1 MGETKS
7 SIYSRICS
15 IESRSSNASLH
26 LVFVRA
32 FEQEDFSE
40 FLNLVQG
47 SFGGADEL
55 DVASATTALHR
66 LARRWSR
73 EGPGLAGSDRSV
85 RQTLDVLALL
95 SQSLAKT
102 FRSKPFAGSGLQ
114 PRHMAITAW
123 AVASLIRCRAL
134 KLCGADFAR
143 LLGALGEAAVPQ
155 LPEFDGQSLSNLLW
169 GLAVARQVHRRVFF
183 VASRRAIQL
192 LKRGDLVGQN
202 LSNVLW
208 SFSQARLPNHAL
220 FEEAA
225 RHPEIFAESHQPSP
239 QHITNILWAFSRIHG
254 KIGMFRDF
262 FDAGAEAAISKL
274 HLFKTQE
281 LANILWTFANQTLH
295 HDGLFSAVADHARGR
310 IAEFENFDLS
320 QLLWSFAKV
329 WWRDEELLREAAQ
342 DMLHGK
348 TRRLKQ
354 MCAQD
359 LGCVLWAFAMLQWQD
374 AGLFEALAQAVRQ
387 HFATLK
393 PLDVGNVAW
402 ALAVSEQMDVQT
414 AKLIADHVLSVAGFG
429 TAEGQKLK
437 QLRGTFAEQDEK
449 VSAMRQELALLEAWV
464 GELQL
469 EHLGPDFTQRL
480 AAECELWQPSR
491 AEEGR
496 EVLAWV
502 AFSLD
507 LEADNQRA
515 FISEPGQIVTY
526 GRADREFCPHWQ
538 AAEKLLMPL
547 TTTSHSRGGHAERVA
562 MLQVFSAALKCADQ
576 LGGNCDL
583 MGDVWLHISHWPC
596 ISCMAVLCQ
605 VLALAPDVR
614 LHVSWEGFTPHSEP
628 HAPTGDAWTAS
639 ETKSRAGATGRGVG
653 LKAEVDHK
661 DRAACA
667 EIYSQIRSAVKVGM
681 DYLLSAREDDP
692 FEDMPGRYAWEQA
705 TGVQAPSFDL
715 RKWGPAKLRTEGPD
729 DGQTLSDKELQA
741 LQLAP
746 VRQEVLYSL
755 PANMTWQWKRLPQN
769 SFDPFRKCWSD
780 SVVDPATQMPGRGW
794 HGTLVSCSSVH
805 RWGRRANAGMLTGC
819 FLET

>member
-1 MGETKS
+1 M
-7 SIYSRICS
+7 
-15 IESRSSNASLH
+15 
-26 LVFVRA
+26 
-32 FEQEDFSE
+32 
-40 FLNLVQG
+40 
-47 SFGGADEL
+47 
-55 DVASATTALHR
+55 
-66 LARRWSR
+66 
-73 EGPGLAGSDRSV
+73 
-85 RQTLDVLALL
+85 
-95 SQSLAKT
+95 AKT

-429 TAEGQKLK
+429 TAEGWVHILSGLQPLSASLGNSRWESLLSRFEGTILRPLCHLSPQAVNCNFSHCSQGHMANGQVSFSVYLTRSKAKNSSSCVELLPNRTRKYLPCVKSWHCWRLGLGSSSWSIWGLTSLNVWQLSANFGSPAGQKRVARPWRNLGK
-437 QLRGTFAEQDEK
+437 HSKHNPRIPDLVQLQ
-449 VSAMRQELALLEAWV
+449 
-464 GELQL
+464 
-469 EHLGPDFTQRL
+469 HLGRL
-480 AAECELWQPSR
+480 PSSFEL
-491 AEEGR
+491 GCT
-496 EVLAWV
+496 
-502 AFSLD
+502 
-507 LEADNQRA
+507 NQR
-515 FISEPGQIVTY
+515 PGGQT
-526 GRADREFCPHWQ
+526 E
-538 AAEKLLMPL
+538 
-547 TTTSHSRGGHAERVA
+547 
-562 MLQVFSAALKCADQ
+562 
-576 LGGNCDL
+576 
-583 MGDVWLHISHWPC
+583 
-596 ISCMAVLCQ
+596 
-605 VLALAPDVR
+605 
-614 LHVSWEGFTPHSEP
+614 
-628 HAPTGDAWTAS
+628 
-639 ETKSRAGATGRGVG
+639 
-653 LKAEVDHK
+653 
-661 DRAACA
+661 AACCFSVMPQTGA
-667 EIYSQIRSAVKVGM
+667 SSA
-681 DYLLSAREDDP
+681 
-692 FEDMPGRYAWEQA
+692 
-705 TGVQAPSFDL
+705 
-715 RKWGPAKLRTEGPD
+715 
-729 DGQTLSDKELQA
+729 
-741 LQLAP
+741 
-746 VRQEVLYSL
+746 
-755 PANMTWQWKRLPQN
+755 
-769 SFDPFRKCWSD
+769 
-780 SVVDPATQMPGRGW
+780 
-794 HGTLVSCSSVH
+794 SS
-805 RWGRRANAGMLTGC
+805 
-819 FLET
+819 